1 MKILLTTLLL
11 ATTFITS
18 AKDFGKIIDE
28 IVVPLSS
35 PNKIGKLKSTQ
46 VYGGIRVTG
55 YEGKEVMIIVH
66 QRQRQ
71 YKVVKK
77 HGLIM
82 IPNNAFNLDIEEK
95 NNTVM
100 INSHPRGS
108 NPAINLEI
116 KVPKNFNL
124 NINNINNGN
133 SYISGVNGEF
143 EISNING
150 DVTLESVNGSATID
164 TVNGKIT
171 ADFITINANTNM
183 AFSTINKDIDI
194 TYPKST
200 KANVKIKTLKGN
212 IFTGFD
218 MKLMKSKQKS
228 DNSHSKSKHKYG
240 IEQWV
245 KGEINGG
252 GPEYTFSSI
261 NGDVIIREQ
270 E

>member
-11 ATTFITS
+11 VTTFHSS
-18 AKDFGKIIDE
+18 AKYFGEIIDE
-28 IVVPLSS
+28 IVIPLSS
-35 PNKIGKLKSTQ
+35 PNKLGTLKSSQ

-55 YEGKEVMIIVH
+55 YEGKEVIVVVH
-66 QRQRQ
+66 QRQKQ

-77 HGLIM
+77 HGLTM
-82 IPNNAFNLDIEEK
+82 IPNNSFNLNIEEE
-95 NNTVM
+95 NNTVR

-108 NPAINLEI
+108 NPAVNLEI

-124 NINNINNGN
+124 NIKNINNGN
-133 SYISGVNGEF
+133 SYISGVNGEL
-143 EISNING
+143 EVSNING
-150 DVTLESVNGSATID
+150 DVTLKSVAGSATID

-171 ADFITINANTNM
+171 ADFITIDNNTNM
-183 AFSTINKDIDI
+183 AFSTVNKDIDI
-194 TYPKST
+194 TYPKDT
-200 KANVKIKTLKGN
+200 KASVKIKTLKGN
-212 IFTGFD
+212 IYTGFE
-218 MKLMKSKQKS
+218 MNLIKSKQKA
-228 DNSHSKSKHKYG
+228 DNSHKKGKHRYG

-261 NGDVIIREQ
+261 NGDVIIREK